1 MNILTQRP
9 RPRPVYVSGERDAV
23 VCAEDLCELY
33 QQ

>member
-1 MNILTQRP
+1 MNILTQRL
-9 RPRPVYVSGERDAV
+9 RPVYVSDERDAV